1 MRLILTAAVAA
12 VVGFGSGW
20 YGINYAIPYVVT
32 DTLFSTFRERG
43 AQENRLSPTNIR
55 TAKTA
60 RVVRDNADT
69 ITRSS
74 IIDLSDGPL
83 IFEAEVPTSAEYWS
97 VSLFAH
103 NTDTF
108 FVANDQD
115 IRKQPYRL
123 AIRTAG
129 QTVPAGVADAE
140 AVSPTRFAFLLIR
153 STMRDRN
160 DKASVDTLLAETR
173 LASLRP
179 LSAFAKP
186 PPAS

>member
-1 MRLILTAAVAA
+1 MRLILISVVAGVA
-12 VVGFGSGW
+12 GLGAGWFGMS
-20 YGINYAIPYVVT
+20 YAIPYVVT
-32 DTLFSTFRERG
+32 DHMFSTFRERG
-43 AQENRLSPTNIR
+43 AKENRLSPPNIR

-74 IIDLSDGPL
+74 IIDLADGPL

-115 IRKQPYRL
+115 IGKPTYRL

-129 QTVPAGVADAE
+129 QSVPAGVADAE
-140 AVSPTRFAFLLIR
+140 AVSPTRFAFLIIR
-153 STMRDRN
+153 ATMRDRN
-160 DKASVDTLLAETR
+160 DAASVEALRAETGRSSLRR
-173 LASLRP
+173 LADVP
-179 LSAFAKP
+179 QA